1 MHLMR
6 FAALGIFEIR
16 NVPVCWLPM
25 SSPAQANRPSVVAIA
40 TATMT
45 AVVAIQVSVRELKTH
60 LCEWLSRAQAGEVV
74 GVTSHRLRIGIELM
88 ILRPQR

>member
-1 MHLMR
+1 MIRLAGWALNGRLALEHLSLQMR
-6 FAALGIFEIR
+6 
-16 NVPVCWLPM
+16 PK
-25 SSPAQANRPSVVAIA
+25 VVASA
-40 TATMT
+40 GKAMT
-45 AVVAIQVSVRELKTH
+45 AVVATQVSVRELKTH